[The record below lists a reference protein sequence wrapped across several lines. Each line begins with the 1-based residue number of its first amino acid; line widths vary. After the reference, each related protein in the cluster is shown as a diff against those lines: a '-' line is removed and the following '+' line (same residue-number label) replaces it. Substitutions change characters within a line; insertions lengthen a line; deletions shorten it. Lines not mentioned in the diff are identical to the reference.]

1 MVDIEVFRNPVSG
14 RPEAVY
20 VRLSSSPIAKTYP
33 LDDPNDPSIS
43 VDQDAAGR
51 LVGVEFLSLS
61 AIALLELTDQKTR
74 DQLAQAL
81 VLEKTTWLRL
91 EANAYALARA
101 LGLSENEQTPPMDEM
116 IEQVK
121 GLRALCNNAKEGKR
135 IVPKG
140 KARKEDGR

>member
-1 MVDIEVFRNPVSG
+1 MVDIEVSRDPVSG

-33 LDDPNDPSIS
+33 LDDPNDPSII
-43 VDQDAAGR
+43 VDQDAEGR

-101 LGLSENEQTPPMDEM
+101 LGLSEDEQTPPTDEM

-135 IVPKG
+135 
-140 KARKEDGR
+140 